1 MVFAEIEGQSRTEG
15 GWNMHI
21 AIALI
26 MALLVTAGVLWFFFA
41 PRKAYRAPLRDGVQ
55 EAVVEVKGG
64 YNPAVIEAEA
74 GMPLRLIFD
83 RKEDGECS
91 SHVVFSDFGVDLALP
106 AFRTTTLTLH
116 PDQPG
121 EYPFACGMN
130 MLHGTLRILPGKH
143 ASVGAAAGS
152 AVGSVGAS
160 MFDSGDSDI
169 RATADGAHASGSA
182 ETGVQCAQKGA
193 VQTSGSG
200 DSGKSRG
207 SESEIRALITRLIVA
222 AVCTIPVFGSTML
235 MLYPMPNWLQFLL
248 MLPIVGYAALPIF
261 RSGFA
266 AIAHRS
272 PEMNALVSL
281 GALAAFAYSCVV
293 TFAPNVLP
301 ENAREPYFEAVGVVV
316 TLMLVGQ
323 LLEAHARKGTGEAM
337 RALASLQPKTARVVR
352 DGRETDIVVDD
363 VHVGDVIAI
372 RPGEQLPVDGI
383 VISGT
388 STVDESMIT
397 GEAMPVAKTEGSEV
411 TGATI
416 NGGGS
421 LRYRATKVGKD
432 TVLAQ
437 IIGMV
442 RAAQSS
448 KAPVQRLADRI
459 SGIFVPIVVLVAVWS
474 CALWFAFGPDP
485 RVTHALVAAVSV
497 LLVACPCALGL
508 ATPLSVT
515 VSTGRA
521 ARMGVLVRSAEALE
535 TCGKVN
541 AVVLDKTGTITTGK
555 PTLTDVLP
563 FGKWRRQA
571 DDFLTIVAAA
581 ERDSE
586 HPLAVAIVAT
596 AAEHVDA
603 ADAVQAADFQA
614 IAGRGVTARVTF
626 RGLPHTVAVGNTDLI
641 DDLDIDMPD
650 VASDA
655 SGTAAEAASETAH
668 DTDLD
673 AIIADME
680 RLSQQGKTPI
690 LAAIDG
696 RLAGIVAVADVP
708 KADSRQA
715 VELLHRRGVEVVML
729 TGDNP
734 TTARAI
740 ANQVGIDERHV
751 IAGVRPE
758 RKADEIAKLQSQGY
772 TVAMVGD
779 GINDAPAL
787 ARADVGFAIGTGTDV
802 AVQSA
807 DVTLMGGSL
816 MGLVHALDLTHAA
829 MRNIAQNLGFAL
841 GYNSIGIAIAAGVL
855 YPFTGTL
862 LNPMIAGAAMAFS
875 SLCVVTNAS
884 RLRLF
889 DPDAEAAKNKTY
901 RVRKPDP
908 SKNNGNQ
915 HSRKGTI
922 MGLFSDHKAKKEA
935 ENMGA
940 MGAGHCCGGH
950 DGHGM
955 ASNMGDSAANV
966 AKDPVCGMSVDPAT
980 AAATREYGGVTYYFC
995 NPGCADKFAQNPAAY
1010 LG

>member
-1 MVFAEIEGQSRTEG
+1 MVFAEIESQLRTEG

-160 MFDSGDSDI
+160 MSDSGDSDI

-323 LLEAHARKGTGEAM
+323 LLEARARKGTGEAM
-337 RALASLQPKTARVVR
+337 RALAGLQPKTARLVR
-352 DGRETDIVVDD
+352 DGKETSIAIDD
-363 VHVGDVIAI
+363 VRVGDIIAI

-383 VISGT
+383 VISGS

-421 LRYRATKVGKD
+421 LRYRVTKVGKD

-442 RAAQSS
+442 AAAQSS

-555 PTLTDVLP
+555 PALTDVLP

-626 RGLPHTVAVGNTDLI
+626 RGLPHAVAVGNTDLI

-680 RLSQQGKTPI
+680 RLSRQGKTPI

-708 KADSRQA
+708 ETDSRQA
-715 VELLHRRGVEVVML
+715 VELLHRRDVEVVML

-807 DVTLMGGSL
+807 DVTLMRGSL

>member
-1 MVFAEIEGQSRTEG
+1 MVFAEIEGQLRTEG

-83 RKEDGECS
+83 RKGRKTANARRMSCS
-91 SHVVFSDFGVDLALP
+91 PISGVDLALP

-160 MFDSGDSDI
+160 MSDSGDSDI

-293 TFAPNVLP
+293 TFTPNVLP

-323 LLEAHARKGTGEAM
+323 LLEARARKGTGEAM
-337 RALASLQPKTARVVR
+337 RALAGLQPKTARVVR

-363 VHVGDVIAI
+363 VHVGDIIAI
-372 RPGEQLPVDGI
+372 RRRAAAGRRHRHIRHLHRGRIDDHRRSHAGRQNRRQRSDGRHHQRWWL
-383 VISGT
+383 
-388 STVDESMIT
+388 
-397 GEAMPVAKTEGSEV
+397 AAH
-411 TGATI
+411 
-416 NGGGS
+416 
-421 LRYRATKVGKD
+421 RATKVGKD
-432 TVLAQ
+432 TMLAQ

-442 RAAQSS
+442 AAAQSS

-459 SGIFVPIVVLVAVWS
+459 SGVFVPAVVLIAVWS
-474 CALWFAFGPDP
+474 CALWFAFGPEP

-497 LLVACPCALGL
+497 LLIACPCALGL

-586 HPLAVAIVAT
+586 HPLAAAIVAA
-596 AAEHVDA
+596 AAEK
-603 ADAVQAADFQA
+603 ADVADVAELAQTADFQA

-641 DDLDIDMPD
+641 DDLDVDMPD
-650 VASDA
+650 VTSDT
-655 SGTAAEAASETAH
+655 SEIASETIH
-668 DTDLD
+668 DTNLD

-680 RLSQQGKTPI
+680 LLSQQGKTPI

-696 RLAGIVAVADVP
+696 HLAGIVAVADVP

-715 VELLHRRGVEVVML
+715 IELLRKRGVEAVML

-740 ANQVGIDERHV
+740 ASQVGIDERHV

-787 ARADVGFAIGTGTDV
+787 ARANVGFAIGTGTDV
-802 AVQSA
+802 AIQSA

-908 SKNNGNQ
+908 SK
-915 HSRKGTI
+915 K
-922 MGLFSDHKAKKEA
+922 
-935 ENMGA
+935 
-940 MGAGHCCGGH
+940 
-950 DGHGM
+950 
-955 ASNMGDSAANV
+955 
-966 AKDPVCGMSVDPAT
+966 
-980 AAATREYGGVTYYFC
+980 
-995 NPGCADKFAQNPAAY
+995 
-1010 LG
+1010 

>member
-1 MVFAEIEGQSRTEG
+1 MVFAEIESQSRTEG

-116 PDQPG
+116 PDEPG

-160 MFDSGDSDI
+160 MSDSGDSDI

-182 ETGVQCAQKGA
+182 ETDVQCAQKGA

-222 AVCTIPVFGSTML
+222 TVCTIPVFGSTML

-323 LLEAHARKGTGEAM
+323 LLEARARKGTGEAM
-337 RALASLQPKTARVVR
+337 RALAGLQPKTARVVR
-352 DGRETDIVVDD
+352 DGKETSIAIDD
-363 VHVGDVIAI
+363 VRVGDVIAI

-383 VISGT
+383 VISGS

-397 GEAMPVAKTEGSEV
+397 GEAMPVVKTEGSEV

-442 RAAQSS
+442 AAAQSS

-459 SGIFVPIVVLVAVWS
+459 SSVFVPAVVLVAVWS
-474 CALWFAFGPDP
+474 CALWFAFGPEP

-680 RLSQQGKTPI
+680 RLSRQGKTPI

-708 KADSRQA
+708 ETDSRQV

-807 DVTLMGGSL
+807 DVTLMRGSL

>member
-1 MVFAEIEGQSRTEG
+1 MVFAEIESQLRTEG

-160 MFDSGDSDI
+160 MSDSGDSDI

-207 SESEIRALITRLIVA
+207 SESGIRALITRLIVA

-293 TFAPNVLP
+293 TFAPGILP

-323 LLEAHARKGTGEAM
+323 LLEARARKGTGEAM
-337 RALASLQPKTARVVR
+337 RALAGLQPKTARVVR
-352 DGRETDIVVDD
+352 DGKETSIAIDD
-363 VHVGDVIAI
+363 VRVGDIIAI

-383 VISGT
+383 VISGS

-411 TGATI
+411 TGVTI

-442 RAAQSS
+442 AAAQSS

-459 SGIFVPIVVLVAVWS
+459 SGVFVPAVVLIAVWS
-474 CALWFAFGPDP
+474 CALWFAFGPEP

-497 LLVACPCALGL
+497 LLIACPCALGL

-541 AVVLDKTGTITTGK
+541 AVVLDKTGTITAGK

-563 FGKWRRQA
+563 LGVWHRRP
-571 DDFLTIVAAA
+571 DDLLTIVAAA

-586 HPLAVAIVAT
+586 HPLAAAIVAA
-596 AAEHVDA
+596 AAEK
-603 ADAVQAADFQA
+603 ADVADVAELAQTTDFQA

-641 DDLDIDMPD
+641 DDLDVDMPD
-650 VASDA
+650 ITSDT
-655 SGTAAEAASETAH
+655 SEIASETIH
-668 DTDLD
+668 DTNLD

-680 RLSQQGKTPI
+680 LLSQQGKTPI

-696 RLAGIVAVADVP
+696 HLAGIVAVADVP

-715 VELLHRRGVEVVML
+715 IELLRKRGVEAVML

-740 ANQVGIDERHV
+740 ASQVGIDERHV

-802 AVQSA
+802 AIQSA

-855 YPFTGTL
+855 YPFTGML

-922 MGLFSDHKAKKEA
+922 MGLFSDHKAKKGA

>member
-1 MVFAEIEGQSRTEG
+1 MYKRQ
-15 GWNMHI
+15 
-21 AIALI
+21 
-26 MALLVTAGVLWFFFA
+26 
-41 PRKAYRAPLRDGVQ
+41 
-55 EAVVEVKGG
+55 
-64 YNPAVIEAEA
+64 
-74 GMPLRLIFD
+74 
-83 RKEDGECS
+83 
-91 SHVVFSDFGVDLALP
+91 
-106 AFRTTTLTLH
+106 
-116 PDQPG
+116 
-121 EYPFACGMN
+121 
-130 MLHGTLRILPGKH
+130 
-143 ASVGAAAGS
+143 
-152 AVGSVGAS
+152 
-160 MFDSGDSDI
+160 
-169 RATADGAHASGSA
+169 
-182 ETGVQCAQKGA
+182 
-193 VQTSGSG
+193 
-200 DSGKSRG
+200 
-207 SESEIRALITRLIVA
+207 
-222 AVCTIPVFGSTML
+222 
-235 MLYPMPNWLQFLL
+235 
-248 MLPIVGYAALPIF
+248 
-261 RSGFA
+261 
-266 AIAHRS
+266 
-272 PEMNALVSL
+272 
-281 GALAAFAYSCVV
+281 
-293 TFAPNVLP
+293 
-301 ENAREPYFEAVGVVV
+301 
-316 TLMLVGQ
+316 
-323 LLEAHARKGTGEAM
+323 
-337 RALASLQPKTARVVR
+337 
-352 DGRETDIVVDD
+352 
-363 VHVGDVIAI
+363 
-372 RPGEQLPVDGI
+372 
-383 VISGT
+383 
-388 STVDESMIT
+388 
-397 GEAMPVAKTEGSEV
+397 
-411 TGATI
+411 I

-442 RAAQSS
+442 AAAQSS

-459 SGIFVPIVVLVAVWS
+459 SGIFVPAVVLIAVWS
-474 CALWFAFGPDP
+474 CALWFAFGPEP

-497 LLVACPCALGL
+497 LLIACPCALGL

-541 AVVLDKTGTITTGK
+541 AVVLDKTGTITAGK

-563 FGKWRRQA
+563 LGVWHRRP
-571 DDFLTIVAAA
+571 DDLLTIVAAA

-586 HPLAVAIVAT
+586 HPLAAAIVAA
-596 AAEHVDA
+596 AAEK
-603 ADAVQAADFQA
+603 ADVADVAELAQTTDFQA

-641 DDLDIDMPD
+641 DDLDVDMPD
-650 VASDA
+650 ITSDT
-655 SGTAAEAASETAH
+655 SEIASETIH
-668 DTDLD
+668 DTNLD

-680 RLSQQGKTPI
+680 LLSQQGKTPI

-696 RLAGIVAVADVP
+696 HLAGIVAVADVP

-715 VELLHRRGVEVVML
+715 IELLRKRGVEAVML

-740 ANQVGIDERHV
+740 ASQVGIDERHV

-787 ARADVGFAIGTGTDV
+787 ARANVGFAIGTGTDV

-922 MGLFSDHKAKKEA
+922 MGLFSDHKAKKED

>member
-1 MVFAEIEGQSRTEG
+1 MVFAEIESQLRTEG

-64 YNPAVIEAEA
+64 YSPAVIEAEA
-74 GMPLRLIFD
+74 GVPLRLIFD

-116 PDQPG
+116 LDQPG

-160 MFDSGDSDI
+160 MSDSGDSDI

-207 SESEIRALITRLIVA
+207 LESEIRALITRLIVA

-323 LLEAHARKGTGEAM
+323 LLEARARKGTGEAM
-337 RALASLQPKTARVVR
+337 RALAGLQPKTARVVR
-352 DGRETDIVVDD
+352 DGKETSIAIDD
-363 VHVGDVIAI
+363 VRVGDIIAI

-442 RAAQSS
+442 AAAQSS

-459 SGIFVPIVVLVAVWS
+459 SGVFVPAVVLIAVWS

-497 LLVACPCALGL
+497 LLIACPCALGL

-541 AVVLDKTGTITTGK
+541 AVVLDKTGTITAGK

-563 FGKWRRQA
+563 LGVWHRRP
-571 DDFLTIVAAA
+571 DDLLTIVAAA

-586 HPLAVAIVAT
+586 HPLAAAIVAA
-596 AAEHVDA
+596 AAEK
-603 ADAVQAADFQA
+603 ADVADVAELAQTTDFQA

-641 DDLDIDMPD
+641 DDLDVDMPD
-650 VASDA
+650 ITSDT
-655 SGTAAEAASETAH
+655 SEIASETIH
-668 DTDLD
+668 DTNLD
-673 AIIADME
+673 AIIAD
-680 RLSQQGKTPI
+680 
-690 LAAIDG
+690 
-696 RLAGIVAVADVP
+696 IVAVADVP

-715 VELLHRRGVEVVML
+715 IELLRKRGVEAVML

-740 ANQVGIDERHV
+740 ASQVGIDERHV

-802 AVQSA
+802 AIQSA

-855 YPFTGTL
+855 YPFTGML